1 MAKPLW
7 PALKVTL
14 LLFSL
19 VCVFPASAQVFPL
32 ADIEAY
38 IQRGMKDW
46 NVPGLAIGVVKDG
59 QVILEKGYGV
69 REIGKDGPVDK
80 NTVFAIGS
88 TSKAFTS
95 LAVGLL
101 VQDGRISWDDPVIK
115 HMPAFQLYDPW
126 VTREITPRDLL
137 SNRSGL
143 GDDTEFLWYGTDYD
157 RNEIVRRLR

>member
-1 MAKPLW
+1 MAKPLR
-7 PALKVTL
+7 PALKVIF

-32 ADIEAY
+32 TDIEGY
-38 IQRGMKDW
+38 IERGMKDW
-46 NVPGLAIGVVKDG
+46 NVPGLAIGVVRDG

-69 REIGKDGPVDK
+69 REIGKDEPVDK

-115 HMPAFQLYDPW
+115 HMPAFQ
-126 VTREITPRDLL
+126 
-137 SNRSGL
+137 
-143 GDDTEFLWYGTDYD
+143 
-157 RNEIVRRLR
+157 